1 MNKVILTGYLGR
13 EPDLKHT
20 SSDMAVCKFCI
31 AVTSGWGDKKKTN
44 WLNCVCFGKQG
55 EALDKFMVKGS
66 PITIEGHIQTGSYEK
81 DDGTKVY
88 TTDIIVDNWEF
99 AMRDK
104 GQGEREI
111 EKQEPTETGV
121 KILDKMAEF
130 SNDQDESEDLLPF

>member
-44 WLNCVCFGKQG
+44 WLNCVAFGKTG
-55 EALDKFMVKGS
+55 EALAKHLVKGS

-104 GQGEREI
+104 HKEEEHGDAYV
-111 EKQEPTETGV
+111 PTETGV

-130 SNDQDESEDLLPF
+130 SNDQDESDLPF